1 MQPNQ
6 IKEYIVENNLIRQ
19 ILESLGCH
27 SIKLHSDYYT
37 FGNPDGDNKQSV
49 SLYLPSLNVVN
60 YTRSLPVPSDI
71 FTLIEFYKDLNFFHA
86 LKWLHE
92 ILNLDFYSE
101 IEVDLP
107 ESIRITRMLFAMRN
121 KESNYEEDDTP
132 IKILP
137 PEIKKYYPI
146 IVNDLFLND
155 GVSYSTQIEFEL
167 SYENE
172 SNRVVFPVYTE
183 VNDLASYKGRLFKQE
198 VEEGEQKYLYLYPCP
213 KSKILFGLNKTY
225 PYIKEK
231 GKTLITES
239 EKGVMQLWSMGHRNC
254 IGLGGKKVSKT
265 QVEKITRLGTDVYF
279 ALDKDVQQKEL
290 EEIASKFI
298 DGVNIYAIYD
308 KDNILKEKQ
317 SPSDDPLKWDY
328 LIKNNIY
335 KIK

>member
-1 MQPNQ
+1 MNASD
-6 IKEYIVENNLIRQ
+6 IKNYILENNKVEE
-19 ILESLGCH
+19 ILEEIGCH
-27 SIKLHSDYYT
+27 SVRNNSTYWVC
-37 FGNPDGDNKQSV
+37 GNKGGDNKSAV
-49 SLYLPSLNVVN
+49 TIYKDNLHVEN
-60 YTRSLPVPSDI
+60 YTRSLPQPSDLI
-71 FTLIEFYKDLNFFHA
+71 TLIEFNKDLNFFQA

-92 ILNLDFYSE
+92 FLHLDLYSE
-101 IEVDLP
+101 TEQDIP
-107 ESIRITRMLFAMRN
+107 ESIRITRMLSAMRN
-121 KESNYEEDDTP
+121 KDSNYEEDTTP

-137 PEIKKYYPI
+137 PEIKKYYPV
-146 IVNDLFLND
+146 IVNDLFLKD
-155 GVSYSTQIEFEL
+155 GVNYPCQVEFEL

-172 SNRVVFPVYTE
+172 SNRVVFPIYTE

-198 VEEGEQKYLYLYPCP
+198 IEEGEQKYLYLYPCP

-231 GKTLITES
+231 GKAIITES
-239 EKGVMQLWSMGHRNC
+239 EKGVMQLWSMGHKNC

-265 QVEKITRLGTDVYF
+265 QVEKITRLGVDLYF

-290 EEIASKFI
+290 KEIASRFI

-308 KDNILKEKQ
+308 KDNILEEKQ
-317 SPSDDPLKWDY
+317 SPSDDHSKFEY